1 MEDMQT
7 PEHLAVRVWLDASS
21 RKLNLEGLERLESSL
36 KAEVTATVKRYKEFN
51 RQIPVRAQTS
61 RYVTRS
67 LADVRQERAQAHQY
81 LQVVKPVLRWV
92 RAYRTQFQLG
102 RAIQKPYGLG
112 EFLLSK
118 ALREAPKALWEPLS
132 DKASWNF
139 RNAATAVTCYQQ
151 TLAQTLIKDNPSL
164 FSGLP
169 GIQGALPTAYTVQ
182 ARAAREKVV
191 TARMQIVNKVKAA
204 NILTEDEMRTLL
216 AMV

>member
-7 PEHLAVRVWLDASS
+7 PEHLAVRVWLDASA
-21 RKLNLEGLERLESSL
+21 RKLNVEGLAQLESSL
-36 KAEVTATVKRYKEFN
+36 KAEVTATVKRYKELN

-92 RAYRTQFQLG
+92 RAYRTQLQLG

-132 DKASWNF
+132 DKASWSA
-139 RNAATAVTCYQQ
+139 RYAVTAVTCYQQ

-164 FSGLP
+164 FSELP
-169 GIQGALPTAYTVQ
+169 GIQGALPTTYTVR

-191 TARMQIVNKVKAA
+191 TERMQIVNKVKAA
-204 NILTEDEMRTLL
+204 NILTKDEMRTLL